1 MIEIDENESNPS
13 LMNPIALIEATA
25 ASRSAVQGALATDPV
40 APSPTAATA
49 ASHRKRRSL
58 STLLAAVRHL
68 GRDERCLPVAQ
79 PQARRGG

>member
-1 MIEIDENESNPS
+1 MRATLGS
-13 LMNPIALIEATA
+13 MNPIALIEATA

-40 APSPTAATA
+40 APSPTTATP
-49 ASHRKRRSL
+49 ASRRKPRSL

-79 PQARRGG
+79 PEARRGG

>member
-1 MIEIDENESNPS
+1 METRATLGS
-13 LMNPIALIEATA
+13 MNPIALIEATA

-40 APSPTAATA
+40 APSPTAAAA

-58 STLLAAVRHL
+58 STLLAAVGHL

-79 PQARRGG
+79 PQPRRGG

>member
-1 MIEIDENESNPS
+1 MRATLGS
-13 LMNPIALIEATA
+13 MNPIALIEATA

-40 APSPTAATA
+40 APIPTAATD
-49 ASHRKRRSL
+49 ASHPKRRPL
-58 STLLAAVRHL
+58 SLLAAVRHL

>member
-1 MIEIDENESNPS
+1 MRATLGS
-13 LMNPIALIEATA
+13 MNPIALIEATA

-40 APSPTAATA
+40 APSPTASTA
-49 ASHRKRRSL
+49 ASHRKRRPL